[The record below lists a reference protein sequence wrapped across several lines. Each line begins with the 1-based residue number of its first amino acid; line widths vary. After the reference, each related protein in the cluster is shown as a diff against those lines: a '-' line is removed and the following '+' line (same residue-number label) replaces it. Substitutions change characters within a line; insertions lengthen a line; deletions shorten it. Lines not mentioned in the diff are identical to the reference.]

1 MRIAIIG
8 AGGVGGYFGVRLAE
22 AGEDV
27 HFIARGRHLAAMR
40 ENGLKLLSPAGDA
53 LLKPVS
59 ATDNPAEIGPVDVV
73 LFSVK
78 LYDTESAAKLLPP
91 LLKPDTVVISLQ
103 NGIDSES
110 RIGKIVPVRHVAGG
124 VAQISA
130 TIEAPGVVR
139 HHGLMAR
146 MIFGEMDG
154 RVSSRLEAFLEA
166 CRKAKVEAQLS
177 NDIQKALWQKFI
189 MLVPLA
195 LITGLAREPLG
206 KIVADPETAALIDDA
221 VREVAAVGKACGIA
235 LTEDDVER
243 TISTIRTKFPPETKA
258 SLAFDLER
266 GNRIEIEGLCG
277 VVVRLGR
284 DKAVPTPI
292 NRVAYGVL
300 KLHAEGKPA

>member
-1 MRIAIIG
+1 MRVAVIG
-8 AGGVGGYFGVRLAE
+8 AGGVGGYFGLRLAQ
-22 AGEDV
+22 AGEEV

-40 ENGLKLLSPAGDA
+40 EHGLKLMSPAGDA
-53 LLKPVS
+53 LLKPVK
-59 ATDNPAEIGPVDVV
+59 ATDNPAEVGPVDVV
-73 LFSVK
+73 LFTVK
-78 LYDTESAAKLLPP
+78 LYDTESAAKLLPL

-103 NGIDSES
+103 NGIDAES
-110 RIGKIVPVRHVAGG
+110 RIGRVIPARHVAGG

-146 MIFGEMDG
+146 IIFGEMDG
-154 RVSSRLEAFLEA
+154 RVSSRLEALLEA

-195 LITGLAREPLG
+195 LVTGLARRPLG
-206 KIVADPETAALIDDA
+206 EIVSDPEAAALIDDA

-243 TISTIRTKFPPETKA
+243 TIATLRTKFPPETKA
-258 SLAFDLER
+258 SLLFDLER

-284 DKAVPTPI
+284 EKAVPTPI
-292 NRVAYGVL
+292 NRVGYGVL
-300 KLHAEGKPA
+300 RLYAGGNSA